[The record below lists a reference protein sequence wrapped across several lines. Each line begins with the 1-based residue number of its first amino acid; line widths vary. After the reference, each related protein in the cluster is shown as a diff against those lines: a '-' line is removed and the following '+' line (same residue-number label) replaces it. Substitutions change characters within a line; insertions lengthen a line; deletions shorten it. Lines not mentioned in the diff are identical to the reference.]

1 MPLNQS
7 VTMMSG
13 AQHVFNNISAAAYCF
28 CGQTYIGMKLLELKE
43 DIKLFLQEPSRLSK
57 ENAAR

>member
-1 MPLNQS
+1 
-7 VTMMSG
+7 MMSG

-43 DIKLFLQEPSRLSK
+43 DIKLFLQGPSRLSK
-57 ENAAR
+57 ENAARQID